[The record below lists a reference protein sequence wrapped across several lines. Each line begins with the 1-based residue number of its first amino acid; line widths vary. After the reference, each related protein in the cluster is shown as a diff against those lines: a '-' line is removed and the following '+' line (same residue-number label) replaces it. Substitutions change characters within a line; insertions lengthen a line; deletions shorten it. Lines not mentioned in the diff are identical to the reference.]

1 MVAAAV
7 MQRLSSLRRI
17 VGRGAD
23 VSCRAGHRQGK
34 AFASCPSLCANP
46 SRSMEGLGPIPQL
59 ATMVDE
65 MQAWRRDFHMH
76 PELAFEEVG

>member
-1 MVAAAV
+1 
-7 MQRLSSLRRI
+7 
-17 VGRGAD
+17 
-23 VSCRAGHRQGK
+23 
-34 AFASCPSLCANP
+34 
-46 SRSMEGLGPIPQL
+46 MEGLGPIPQL